1 MMKKWGHV
9 SGQALKEGGLT
20 SALSAEHFQPSSS
33 TSNLASAN
41 LSKRARAKAAARA
54 ASTKWKQAP
63 NARGRIID
71 QDRAGRQAVSREK
84 FGDESRV
91 AVITGLGEGPD
102 AVPDGLVDRVGE
114 AASEVGIVE
123 RIVLHLVDPPP
134 KGDSECLRVFVVFSG
149 MAGAYRFVT
158 STTQINGRQVVSTR
172 NSLKLSGAHL

>member
-1 MMKKWGHV
+1 MKKWGHV

-33 TSNLASAN
+33 SSNVASAN
-41 LSKRARAKAAARA
+41 MSKRARAKAAAQA
-54 ASTKWKQAP
+54 ASSKWKQAP

-71 QDRAGRQAVSREK
+71 QDRAGRQAVLRERY
-84 FGDESRV
+84 GDESRI

-102 AVPDGLVDRVGE
+102 AVPDGLVDSVGE
-114 AASEVGIVE
+114 TASELGIVE

-134 KGDSECLRVFVVFSG
+134 RDDAECLRVFVVFSG

-158 STTQINGRQVVSTR
+158 TTTQINGRPVVSTPQ
-172 NSLKLSGAHL
+172 LLQLL